1 MLPSCSRILVEAI
14 NTMATQWVAYDQVVC
29 GWNDTAV
36 IRVVIL
42 QHAKVKNLSRILTDR
57 KQDTPTRH
65 HHPHKTIKALHSR
78 KIVRLGFLSLP
89 YWF

>member
-42 QHAKVKNLSRILTDR
+42 QHAKVKNLSRTLADS

-65 HHPHKTIKALHSR
+65 HHHIKQLKHSILER
-78 KIVRLGFLSLP
+78 
-89 YWF
+89 